1 MASTVIECH
10 LASCLSAIMCV
21 SWHMGRQAVGRL
33 TPWWDPS
40 SWMSSQGHSRRHSRV
55 LSQRLLLSSFGERKK
70 GLDVFLKS
78 FLVVWSTRKHN
89 IYFVLL
95 PSFLL
100 PCDAQADLWEACRKS
115 HSGSVSDGGVQQWG
129 VWPAGQ
135 GWAQQCSWPETGCH
149 HLLLRCQPGPL
160 PHIWVSRARAKI
172 QQFMWAFVWLVYILE
187 EQYTRRLF
195 IKILRPVYQSSSSP
209 FIKKR
214 ACIPLG
220 PHGITSCPPLVFQ
233 TLFSSWSHRQEF
245 CSWPRFWM

>member
-1 MASTVIECH
+1 MSPCFLPFSYNVCIMAYGQTGSGKTHTMMGSQFLDE
-10 LASCLSAIMCV
+10 LSGTQQEA
-21 SWHMGRQAVGRL
+21 Q
-33 TPWWDPS
+33 
-40 SWMSSQGHSRRHSRV
+40 QGIIPKAAAELFRW
-55 LSQRLLLSSFGERKK
+55 EKK

-95 PSFLL
+95 LSFLL

-160 PHIWVSRARAKI
+160 PHTWVSRARAKI